1 MAIIKNATNN
11 KCFGG
16 CGEKGTLLLLW
27 KCKLIKPLW
36 EQYGGSFKKLKIE
49 LSYDPAIPLQ
59 GKCPEKTII
68 QKDTCTPVFTE
79 APFTIARAQ
88 KQLKCPPIEEWKK
101 MWYITTKDPREYC
114 SVTKGTKLC
123 HLQRCGWT

>member
-36 EQYGGSFKKLKIE
+36 EQYGGSFKILKIE
-49 LSYDPAIPLQ
+49 LSYDPAIPLL
-59 GKCPEKTII
+59 GVYLDKSTI
-68 QKDTCTPVFTE
+68 QKDRCTPMFIVT
-79 APFTIARAQ
+79 P
-88 KQLKCPPIEEWKK
+88 
-101 MWYITTKDPREYC
+101 YII
-114 SVTKGTKLC
+114 
-123 HLQRCGWT
+123 Q